1 MPAAPA
7 KNLREE
13 KEVGRNPCGAEVKQS
28 RVRYGSGLEG
38 GESSREVGR
47 KWPER
52 EDTSVLIGERNRLP
66 RPGERE
72 VHQFNS

>member
-1 MPAAPA
+1 M
-7 KNLREE
+7 
-13 KEVGRNPCGAEVKQS
+13 
-28 RVRYGSGLEG
+28 RYGSGLEG